1 MVVTIERDTKKFP
14 YDIEIVERKGIGHP
28 DSVIDGICEF
38 SSKEISKF
46 YLKEKGFILHHNL
59 DKGLIVGGVADPV
72 FGGGKIIQPPEIV
85 VSGTASIIKNIDDM
99 RKILHDQVIEYLDK
113 NIRYFEKLNPE
124 IEIKIH
130 PGSNDLVKLY
140 ESFSSGQTPLA
151 NDTSFGVGFAPLTK
165 LEKTVLEVENTLNMK
180 FRKKNEF
187 VGEDI
192 KVMGVRDGN
201 NIDITVAMAFVSEFI
216 QNTNDYYEKKA
227 KVKEFLEKNFSNV
240 NFMINTADSGD
251 NIYLTVSGVSWEN
264 GDDGQVGRGNRCN
277 GLITPFRF
285 MSLEAASGKNPVSHV
300 GKIYNLFATQL
311 SEKVQKHF
319 DLKNVEIIMVSKIG
333 KPIDEPFV
341 GVKYF
346 SDNKISE
353 KELKEFVQEKINR
366 NSFEELT
373 DDIINGKI
381 NTF

>member
-140 ESFSSGQTPLA
+140 ESFSNGQTPLA

-353 KELKEFVQEKINR
+353 KELKEFVQEKI
-366 NSFEELT
+366 
-373 DDIINGKI
+373 
-381 NTF
+381 